1 MKILFHAF
9 SILLLMIWSEPRA
22 NGQEYRHN
30 LMPTP
35 AEVRFQS
42 GELAGKLAIIE
53 SFSVAVR
60 GHNDR
65 RLEAGIDRAMRR
77 LEGRIGMELKR
88 GLATDAHN
96 STLVIECRDAGQSI
110 PSLNE
115 DESYSLEVSNRQ
127 AALKAATVI
136 GALRGLETLL
146 QLVESGR
153 DGYYIPF
160 VKVEDKPRFRW
171 RGLLFDS
178 SRHFQPLEV
187 IKRNLDGMAAVKL
200 NVFHW
205 HLTDDQGFRIESKKF
220 PKLTGMGS
228 DGLFYTQDQAREI
241 IAYAA
246 ERGIRV
252 VPEFDLPGHATS
264 WVVGY
269 PELASAPGPYQIE
282 RQPGIFDP
290 TLDPT
295 REEVYQFLD
304 AFFGEMAALF
314 PDEYMHIGGDENEGK
329 QWDRNSQIQAFI
341 KERGIKNNHSL
352 QAYFTMRLAH
362 ILRKHKKKVMGWEE
376 IMAGDLSRD
385 VVIHSWRGPESLAEA
400 VKKGFSGVLSA
411 GYYIDLSYPAAN
423 HYRVDPV
430 AADKTLSPQEEAR
443 ILGGEATMWSEYVSP
458 ETIDSRIWPRA
469 AAIAERFWSPRS
481 ITDIDDMYRRLAV
494 VSARLEELSL
504 THEKNYRSLLRRM
517 VGGKETGPLET
528 LISVVE
534 PVKQY
539 NRGKQRSTTMLSPLT
554 GFVDAA
560 RPDSEAARHFA
571 TLVAGF
577 LADAPRFQ
585 TNREEMEQTLA
596 KWRDAR
602 PAIEA
607 ITSRS
612 AILREAEPLA
622 AELADLAQAGLEALA
637 CLAESKAPD
646 GRWREDKLEILARA
660 PKPKPSAVEFA
671 ILPSVRQLV
680 IAAIELPQLRGQSP
694 LEWQKRVKTLAEVAR
709 AQ

>member
-1 MKILFHAF
+1 MKILFHVF
-9 SILLLMIWSEPRA
+9 SILTLMTWLASSSNA
-22 NGQEYRHN
+22 QEHRHN

-42 GELAGKLAIIE
+42 EELAGKLTIRE
-53 SFSVAVR
+53 SFSTAVR
-60 GHNDR
+60 GYNDR

-77 LEGRIGMELKR
+77 LEGRIGMELGR
-88 GLATDAHN
+88 GLATDAETA
-96 STLVIECRDAGQSI
+96 TLVIECREAGQGV

-115 DESYSLEVSNRQ
+115 DESYSLEVSNGR
-127 AALKAATVI
+127 ATLKAATVI
-136 GALRGLETLL
+136 GALRGMETLL

-160 VKVEDKPRFRW
+160 VKIEDKPRFRW

-205 HLTDDQGFRIESKKF
+205 HLTDDQGFRIESKKY
-220 PKLTGMGS
+220 PKLTGLGS

-264 WVVGY
+264 WAVGY
-269 PELASAPGPYQIE
+269 PELASAPGPYRIE

-314 PDEYMHIGGDENEGK
+314 PDEYMHIGGDENEGR
-329 QWDRNSQIQAFI
+329 QWVRNPQIQAFM

-352 QAYFTMRLAH
+352 QAYFTTRLAR
-362 ILRKHKKKVMGWEE
+362 ILRNHKKKVMGWEE
-376 IMAGDLSRD
+376 IMADDLSRD

-411 GYYIDLSYPAAN
+411 GYYIDLSYPASN

-430 AADKTLSPQEEAR
+430 AADKNLSPQEEAR
-443 ILGGEATMWSEYVSP
+443 ILGGEATMWGEYVGP

-481 ITDIDDMYRRLAV
+481 VDDVDDMYRRLAV
-494 VSARLEELSL
+494 VSVRLEEIGL

-517 VGGKETGPLET
+517 AGVKEIGPLET
-528 LISVVE
+528 LVSVVE

-571 TLVAGF
+571 ALVAGF

-585 TNREEMEQTLA
+585 TGREEMERTLV

-607 ITSRS
+607 ITGRS
-612 AILREAEPLA
+612 GLRDAEHLA
-622 AELADLAQAGLEALA
+622 AELFDLAQAALEALA
-637 CLAESKAPD
+637 CLTESKTPD
-646 GRWREDKLEILARA
+646 GPWAKVKTAILQQAA
-660 PKPKPSAVEFA
+660 KPKPSAVEFA

-694 LEWQKRVKTLAEVAR
+694 LEWRKRVKTLAEG
-709 AQ
+709 AQTQ

>member
-1 MKILFHAF
+1 MKVLFYAF
-9 SILLLMIWSEPRA
+9 SILSLTTWLAPGA
-22 NGQEYRHN
+22 DAQERRHN

-35 AEVRFQS
+35 AEVRFQP
-42 GELAGKLAIIE
+42 GKLAVGA

-65 RLEAGIDRAMRR
+65 RLEAGISRAMRR
-77 LEGRIGMELKR
+77 LEGRIGMELRR
-88 GLATDAHN
+88 GLATDAGTA
-96 STLVIECRDAGQSI
+96 TLVIECREAGGSV

-115 DESYSLEVSNRQ
+115 DESYSLKAMDGQ

-146 QLVESGR
+146 QLVESDR
-153 DGYYIPF
+153 DAYYIPH
-160 VKVEDKPRFRW
+160 VKIEDKPRFRW

-187 IKRNLDGMAAVKL
+187 IKRNLDAMAAVKL

-228 DGLFYTQDQAREI
+228 DGHFYTQDQAREI
-241 IAYAA
+241 IAYAT

-252 VPEFDLPGHATS
+252 APEFDLPGHATS

-304 AFFGEMAALF
+304 VFFGEMAALF
-314 PDEYMHIGGDENEGK
+314 PDDYMHIGGDENEGK
-329 QWDRNSQIQAFI
+329 QWDRNPQIQAFM
-341 KERGIKNNHSL
+341 KERGIKNNHSM
-352 QAYFTMRLAH
+352 QAYFTMRLAR
-362 ILRKHKKKVMGWEE
+362 ILQKHNKKTMGWEE
-376 IMAGDLSRD
+376 ILADDLPKD
-385 VVIHSWRGPESLAEA
+385 VVIHSWRGPDSLAEA
-400 VKKGFSGVLSA
+400 VKKGFNGVLSA
-411 GYYIDLSYPAAN
+411 GYYIDLSYPASS

-430 AADKTLSPQEEAR
+430 IADKNLSQQEEAR

-458 ETIDSRIWPRA
+458 ETIDSRIWPRT
-469 AAIAERFWSPRS
+469 AAIAERLWSPRS
-481 ITDIDDMYRRLAV
+481 VVDVDDMYRRLAV
-494 VSARLEELSL
+494 TSARLEELGL

-517 VGGKETGPLET
+517 VGGKEIGPLET
-528 LISVVE
+528 LVSVVE
-534 PVKQY
+534 PVKHY
-539 NRGKQRSTTMLSPLT
+539 NRGRQHPTTMLSPLT

-571 TLVAGF
+571 ALVAGF

-585 TNREEMEQTLA
+585 TNREEMERTLA

-607 ITSRS
+607 ITRRS
-612 AILREAEPLA
+612 AILREADPLA
-622 AELADLAQAGLEALA
+622 AELSDLSQAGLEALA
-637 CLAESKAPD
+637 CLVESKAPD
-646 GRWREDKLEILARA
+646 GQWGAVKLAILAQA
-660 PKPKPSAVEFA
+660 AKPKPSAVEFA

-680 IAAIELPQLRGQSP
+680 IAAIEAPKLRDQP
-694 LEWQKRVKTLAEVAR
+694 PIEWQKRVKTLAEEVAR
-709 AQ
+709 TK

>member
-1 MKILFHAF
+1 MTLITWLTHSAEAQ
-9 SILLLMIWSEPRA
+9 EP
-22 NGQEYRHN
+22 RHN

-35 AEVRFQS
+35 AEVHFQP
-42 GELAGKLAIIE
+42 GRPGNLDVGK
-53 SFSVAVR
+53 SFTVAVR
-60 GHNDR
+60 GHNDK
-65 RLEAGIDRAMRR
+65 RLEAGIGRAMRR

-88 GLATDAHN
+88 GLAIDDGPA
-96 STLVIECRDAGQSI
+96 TLVIECREAGQAV

-115 DESYSLEVSNRQ
+115 DESYSLEVTDKQ
-127 AALKAATVI
+127 AVLKAATVI
-136 GALRGLETLL
+136 GALRGLETFL
-146 QLVESGR
+146 QLLESDR
-153 DGYYIPF
+153 DGYYIPS
-160 VKVEDKPRFRW
+160 VKIQDKPRFRW

-205 HLTDDQGFRIESKKF
+205 HLTDDQGFRIESKRH

-282 RQPGIFDP
+282 RRPGIFDP

-304 AFFGEMAALF
+304 VFFGEMAALF

-329 QWDRNSQIQAFI
+329 QWDRNPRIQDFM

-352 QAYFTMRLAH
+352 QAYFTTRLAR
-362 ILRKHKKKVMGWEE
+362 ILQKYKKKTMGWEE
-376 IMAGDLSRD
+376 ILADDLPKD
-385 VVIHSWRGPESLAEA
+385 VVIHSWRGPDSLAEA
-400 VKKGFSGVLSA
+400 VKKGFNGVLSA
-411 GYYIDLSYPAAN
+411 GYYIDLSYPASN

-430 AADKTLSPQEEAR
+430 AADKNLSPQEEAR

-458 ETIDSRIWPRA
+458 ETIDSRIWPRT
-469 AAIAERFWSPRS
+469 AAIAERLWSPRAVA
-481 ITDIDDMYRRLAV
+481 DVDDMYRRLAV
-494 VSARLEELSL
+494 VSVRLEELGL
-504 THEKNYRSLLRRM
+504 THERNYRSLLRRAS
-517 VGGKETGPLET
+517 GGKEIGPLET
-528 LISVVE
+528 LVSVVE

-539 NRGKQRSTTMLSPLT
+539 TRGQQHPTTMLSPLT

-571 TLVAGF
+571 ALVAGL

-585 TNREEMEQTLA
+585 TNREEIGQTLA
-596 KWRDAR
+596 K
-602 PAIEA
+602 
-607 ITSRS
+607 
-612 AILREAEPLA
+612 
-622 AELADLAQAGLEALA
+622 
-637 CLAESKAPD
+637 
-646 GRWREDKLEILARA
+646 
-660 PKPKPSAVEFA
+660 
-671 ILPSVRQLV
+671 
-680 IAAIELPQLRGQSP
+680 
-694 LEWQKRVKTLAEVAR
+694 
-709 AQ
+709 

>member
-1 MKILFHAF
+1 MA
-9 SILLLMIWSEPRA
+9 WSAPGA
-22 NGQEYRHN
+22 NAQEHRHN

-42 GELAGKLAIIE
+42 GKLAVGP
-53 SFSVAVR
+53 SFTVAVR
-60 GHNDR
+60 DHNDR
-65 RLEAGIDRAMRR
+65 RLEAGINRAMRR
-77 LEGRIGMELKR
+77 LEGRIGAELRR
-88 GLATDAHN
+88 GLAIDAGTA
-96 STLVIECRDAGQSI
+96 TLVIECREAGQSV
-110 PSLNE
+110 PSLTE
-115 DESYSLEVSNRQ
+115 DESYSLEVSGRQ
-127 AALKAATVI
+127 ATLKAATVI

-146 QLVESGR
+146 QLLESDR
-153 DGYYIPF
+153 DGYYIPC
-160 VKVEDKPRFRW
+160 VRVEDKPRFRW
-171 RGLLFDS
+171 RGLLLDC

-205 HLTDDQGFRIESKKF
+205 HLTDDQGFRIESKKY

-228 DGLFYTQDQAREI
+228 DGFFYTQDQAREI

-304 AFFGEMAALF
+304 GFFSEMAALF

-329 QWDRNSQIQAFI
+329 QWDRNPQIQAFM
-341 KERGIKNNHSL
+341 KERGIKDNHSL
-352 QAYFTMRLAH
+352 QAHFTTRLAR
-362 ILRKHKKKVMGWEE
+362 ILQKYKKKTMGWEE
-376 IMAGDLSRD
+376 IMADDLPKD
-385 VVIHSWRGPESLAEA
+385 VVIHSWRGPDSLAEA
-400 VKKGFSGVLSA
+400 VKKGFNGVLSA
-411 GYYIDLSYPAAN
+411 GYYIDLSYPASN

-430 AADKTLSPQEEAR
+430 ASDKNLSQQEEAR

-481 ITDIDDMYRRLAV
+481 IADVADMYRRLAV
-494 VSARLEELSL
+494 VSIRLEELGL
-504 THEKNYRSLLRRM
+504 THEKNYRSLLRRAS
-517 VGGKETGPLET
+517 GGKEIGPLET
-528 LISVVE
+528 LVSVVE

-539 NRGKQRSTTMLSPLT
+539 NRGKQRPTTMLSPLT

-571 TLVAGF
+571 ALVAGY
-577 LADAPRFQ
+577 LDDAPRFQ
-585 TNREEMEQTLA
+585 TNREEIERTLA

-607 ITSRS
+607 ITRRS
-612 AILREAEPLA
+612 AILRDAEPLA
-622 AELADLAQAGLEALA
+622 AELSDLAQAGLEALA
-637 CLAESKAPD
+637 CLVESKAPD
-646 GRWREDKLEILARA
+646 GQWREGKLAILAQA
-660 PKPKPSAVEFA
+660 AKPKPSAVEFA

-680 IAAIELPQLRGQSP
+680 IAAIELPQLRGQP
-694 LEWQKRVKTLAEVAR
+694 PHEWQKRVKTLAEA
-709 AQ
+709 AQPR

>member
-1 MKILFHAF
+1 MKILFQAI
-9 SILLLMIWSEPRA
+9 SILILTIWPTSRA
-22 NGQEYRHN
+22 DAQERRHN

-35 AEVRFQS
+35 AEIHFQS
-42 GELAGKLAIIE
+42 GKLTVGT
-53 SFSVAVR
+53 SFSVAVS

-65 RLEAGIDRAMRR
+65 RMEAGIDRAMRR
-77 LEGRIGMELKR
+77 LEGRIGMELRR
-88 GLATDAHN
+88 GLATDAHG
-96 STLVIECRDAGQSI
+96 STLVIECREAGRSV
-110 PSLNE
+110 PSLDE
-115 DESYSLEVSNRQ
+115 DESYSLEVSDGR
-127 AALKAATVI
+127 AALKAPTVI

-146 QLVESGR
+146 QLVESDR
-153 DGYYIPF
+153 DGHYIPS

-205 HLTDDQGFRIESKKF
+205 HLTDDQGFRIESKKY
-220 PKLTGMGS
+220 PKLTGVGS

-246 ERGIRV
+246 DRGIRV

-264 WVVGY
+264 WVVGH
-269 PELASAPGPYQIE
+269 PELASAAGPYQIE
-282 RQPGIFDP
+282 RQPGIFNP

-314 PDEYMHIGGDENEGK
+314 PDQYMHIGGDENEGK
-329 QWDRNSQIQAFI
+329 QWDHNPQIQAFM

-352 QAYFTMRLAH
+352 QAYFTMRLAR
-362 ILRKHKKKVMGWEE
+362 ILQKYKKRAMGWEE
-376 IMAGDLSRD
+376 IMADDLSRD

-400 VKKGFSGVLSA
+400 VKKGFNGVLSA
-411 GYYIDLSYPAAN
+411 GYYIDLSYPASN

-430 AADKTLSPQEEAR
+430 AADKNLSRQEEAR

-458 ETIDSRIWPRA
+458 ETIDSRIWPRT

-481 ITDIDDMYRRLAV
+481 VDDVDDMYRRLTV
-494 VSARLEELSL
+494 TSVRLEELGL

-517 VGGKETGPLET
+517 AGGKEIGPLET
-528 LISVVE
+528 LVSVVE

-539 NRGKQRSTTMLSPLT
+539 NRGQQRPTTMLSPLT

-571 TLVAGF
+571 ALVTGF

-585 TNREEMEQTLA
+585 TNREEIERTLA

-607 ITSRS
+607 ITRRS
-612 AILREAEPLA
+612 GLREVDPLA
-622 AELADLAQAGLEALA
+622 AELSDLAQAGLEALG
-637 CLAESKAPD
+637 CLAGSKAPD
-646 GRWREDKLEILARA
+646 GQWSEVKLAVLQQAA
-660 PKPKPSAVEFA
+660 KPKPSAVEFA
-671 ILPSVRQLV
+671 ILPSVKQLV
-680 IAAIELPQLRGQSP
+680 IAAIELPQLRGQAP

-709 AQ
+709 PQ

>member
-1 MKILFHAF
+1 MKILSHAL
-9 SILLLMIWSEPRA
+9 SILTLITWLTHGANAQEP
-22 NGQEYRHN
+22 RHN

-35 AEVRFQS
+35 AEARFQP
-42 GELAGKLAIIE
+42 GKLVVGR

-60 GHNDR
+60 GHNDQ
-65 RLEAGIDRAMRR
+65 RLESGIGRALRR
-77 LEGRIGMELKR
+77 LEGRIGLELRR
-88 GLATDAHN
+88 GLATDAG
-96 STLVIECRDAGQSI
+96 TAALVIECREAGQAI

-115 DESYSLEVSNRQ
+115 DESYSLDVSGKQ

-136 GALRGLETLL
+136 GALRGLETFL
-146 QLVESGR
+146 QLLESDR
-153 DGYYIPF
+153 DGYYIPC
-160 VKVEDKPRFRW
+160 VNIQDRPRFRW

-178 SRHFQPLEV
+178 SRHFQPIEV

-205 HLTDDQGFRIESKKF
+205 HLTDDQGFRIESKKH

-228 DGLFYTQDQAREI
+228 DGLFYTQEQAREI

-264 WVVGY
+264 WAVGY

-295 REEVYQFLD
+295 RDEVYQFLD
-304 AFFGEMAALF
+304 VFFGEMAALF

-329 QWDRNSQIQAFI
+329 QWDRNPRIQAFM

-352 QAYFTMRLAH
+352 QAHFTMRLAR
-362 ILRKHKKKVMGWEE
+362 ILQKHKKKTMGWEE
-376 IMAGDLSRD
+376 ILADGLPKD
-385 VVIHSWRGPESLAEA
+385 VVIHSWRGPDSLAEA

-411 GYYIDLSYPAAN
+411 GYYIDLSYPASN

-430 AADKTLSPQEEAR
+430 AADKNLSPREEAR

-458 ETIDSRIWPRA
+458 ETIDSRIWPRT
-469 AAIAERFWSPRS
+469 AAIAERLWSPRAV
-481 ITDIDDMYRRLAV
+481 TDIADMYRRLAV
-494 VSARLEELSL
+494 VSVRLEELGL
-504 THEKNYRSLLRRM
+504 THERNYRSLLRRM
-517 VGGKETGPLET
+517 AGGKEIEPLET
-528 LISVVE
+528 LVSVVE

-539 NRGKQRSTTMLSPLT
+539 NRGRQHPTTMLSPLT
-554 GFVDAA
+554 SFVDAA

-571 TLVAGF
+571 ALVAGF

-585 TNREEMEQTLA
+585 TNREEIQRKLA

-607 ITSRS
+607 MIRRS
-612 AILREAEPLA
+612 AILRETEPLA
-622 AELADLAQAGLEALA
+622 AELSELGQTGLEALA
-637 CLAESKAPD
+637 CLGASKAPD
-646 GRWREDKLEILARA
+646 SEWRERNLAILARA
-660 PKPKPSAVEFA
+660 AKPKPSAVEFA
-671 ILPSVRQLV
+671 ILPGVKQLV
-680 IAAIELPQLRGQSP
+680 IAAIELPQLRGQPP
-694 LEWQKRVKTLAEVAR
+694 LEWQKRVKTLAGGDPT
-709 AQ
+709 Q

>member
-1 MKILFHAF
+1 
-9 SILLLMIWSEPRA
+9 
-22 NGQEYRHN
+22 
-30 LMPTP
+30 MPTP
-35 AEVRFQS
+35 AEVHFQS
-42 GELAGKLAIIE
+42 GKLTVGA
-53 SFSVAVR
+53 SFSVAVS

-65 RLEAGIDRAMRR
+65 RMEAGIDRAMRR
-77 LEGRIGMELKR
+77 LEGRTGMELRR
-88 GLATDAHN
+88 GLATDAAG
-96 STLVIECRDAGQSI
+96 STLVIECREAGRSV
-110 PSLNE
+110 PSLDE
-115 DESYSLEVSNRQ
+115 DESYSLEVTSGR
-127 AALKAATVI
+127 AALKAQTVV

-146 QLVESGR
+146 QLVESDR
-153 DGYYIPF
+153 DGHYIPS

-205 HLTDDQGFRIESKKF
+205 HLTDDQGFRIESKKY
-220 PKLTGMGS
+220 PKLTGKGS

-264 WVVGY
+264 WVVGH

-314 PDEYMHIGGDENEGK
+314 PDEYIHIGGDENEGK
-329 QWDRNSQIQAFI
+329 QWDRNPQIQAFM
-341 KERGIKNNHSL
+341 KERSIKNNHSL
-352 QAYFTMRLAH
+352 QAYFTKRLAR
-362 ILRKHKKKVMGWEE
+362 ILQNHKKKAMGWEE
-376 IMAGDLSRD
+376 IMADDLPREA
-385 VVIHSWRGPESLAEA
+385 VIHSWRGPESLAEA
-400 VKKGFSGVLSA
+400 VKKGFIGLLSA
-411 GYYIDLSYPAAN
+411 GYYIDLSYPASN

-430 AADKTLSPQEEAR
+430 AADKNLSRQEEAR

-458 ETIDSRIWPRA
+458 ETIDSRIWPRT
-469 AAIAERFWSPRS
+469 AAIAERFWSPGS
-481 ITDIDDMYRRLAV
+481 VVDVDDMYRRLAV
-494 VSARLEELSL
+494 TSVRLEELGL

-517 VGGKETGPLET
+517 AGGKEIGPLET
-528 LISVVE
+528 LVSVVE

-539 NRGKQRSTTMLSPLT
+539 NRGKQRPTTMLSPLT

-560 RPDSEAARHFA
+560 RPDSEASRQFA
-571 TLVAGF
+571 ALVAGF

-585 TNREEMEQTLA
+585 TNREEMERALA

-607 ITSRS
+607 ITRRS
-612 AILREAEPLA
+612 GLRDVEPLA
-622 AELADLAQAGLEALA
+622 AELSDLAQAGLEALA
-637 CLAESKAPD
+637 CLVESKAPD
-646 GRWREDKLEILARA
+646 GQWGEVKMAILQQAA
-660 PKPKPSAVEFA
+660 KPKPSAVEFA

-680 IAAIELPQLRGQSP
+680 IAAIELPQLRGQPP
-694 LEWQKRVKTLAEVAR
+694 LEWHKRVKTLAEVAR
-709 AQ
+709 PQ

>member
-1 MKILFHAF
+1 MKTLFHAF
-9 SILLLMIWSEPRA
+9 SILILTTWLASGA
-22 NGQEYRHN
+22 DAQERRHN

-35 AEVRFQS
+35 ADVHFQS
-42 GELAGKLAIIE
+42 GKLAVGA
-53 SFSVAVR
+53 SFSVAVS

-65 RLEAGIDRAMRR
+65 RMEAGIDRAMRR
-77 LEGRIGMELKR
+77 LEGRIGMELRR
-88 GLATDAHN
+88 GLATDAPGP
-96 STLVIECRDAGQSI
+96 TLVIECREAGGSV
-110 PSLNE
+110 PSLDE
-115 DESYSLEVSNRQ
+115 DESYSLEVTGGR
-127 AALKAATVI
+127 AVLKAPTVV

-146 QLVESGR
+146 QLVESDR
-153 DGYYIPF
+153 DGYYIPW

-205 HLTDDQGFRIESKKF
+205 HLTDDQGFRIESKKY

-246 ERGIRV
+246 DRGIRV

-264 WVVGY
+264 WVVGH

-295 REEVYQFLD
+295 NEEVYQFLD

-329 QWDRNSQIQAFI
+329 QWDRNPQIQAFM

-352 QAYFTMRLAH
+352 QAYFTMRLAR
-362 ILRKHKKKVMGWEE
+362 ILQKHKKRVMGWEE
-376 IMAGDLSRD
+376 IMADDLHRD
-385 VVIHSWRGPESLAEA
+385 VVIHSWRGPDSLAEA

-411 GYYIDLSYPAAN
+411 GYYIDLSYPTSN
-423 HYRVDPV
+423 HYRVEPV
-430 AADKTLSPQEEAR
+430 AADKNLSRQEEAR

-458 ETIDSRIWPRA
+458 ETIDSRIWPRT

-481 ITDIDDMYRRLAV
+481 VADVDDMYRRLAV
-494 VSARLEELSL
+494 TSVRLEELGL

-517 VGGKETGPLET
+517 AGGKEIGPLET
-528 LISVVE
+528 LVSVVE

-539 NRGKQRSTTMLSPLT
+539 NRGRQRPTTMLSPLT

-571 TLVAGF
+571 ALVAGF

-585 TNREEMEQTLA
+585 TNREEMERTLA

-607 ITSRS
+607 ITRRS
-612 AILREAEPLA
+612 GLRDVEPLA
-622 AELADLAQAGLEALA
+622 AELSDLAQAGLEALA

-646 GRWREDKLEILARA
+646 GQWSEVKMAILQQAA
-660 PKPKPSAVEFA
+660 KPKPSAVEFA

-680 IAAIELPQLRGQSP
+680 IAAIELPQLRGQPP

-709 AQ
+709 PQ

>member
-1 MKILFHAF
+1 MKTLFHAF
-9 SILLLMIWSEPRA
+9 SILILTILPASRA
-22 NGQEYRHN
+22 AAQERRHN

-35 AEVRFQS
+35 AEVHFQS
-42 GELAGKLAIIE
+42 GKLTVGA
-53 SFSVAVR
+53 SFSVAVS

-65 RLEAGIDRAMRR
+65 RMEVGIDRAMRR
-77 LEGRIGMELKR
+77 LEGRIGMELRR
-88 GLATDAHN
+88 GLATDAGAA
-96 STLVIECRDAGQSI
+96 TLIIECREAGRSV
-110 PSLNE
+110 PSLDE
-115 DESYSLEVSNRQ
+115 DESYSLEVTGGR
-127 AALKAATVI
+127 AALKAPTVV

-146 QLVESGR
+146 QLVESDR
-153 DGYYIPF
+153 DGHYIPS

-205 HLTDDQGFRIESKKF
+205 HLTDDQGFRIESKKY
-220 PKLTGMGS
+220 PKLTGKGS

-264 WVVGY
+264 WVVGH

-295 REEVYQFLD
+295 REEIYQFLD

-314 PDEYMHIGGDENEGK
+314 PDEYIHIGGDENEGK
-329 QWDRNSQIQAFI
+329 QWDRNPQIQAFM
-341 KERGIKNNHSL
+341 KERSIKNNHSL
-352 QAYFTMRLAH
+352 QAYFTKRLAR
-362 ILRKHKKKVMGWEE
+362 ILQKHNKKAMGWEE
-376 IMAGDLSRD
+376 IMADDLPRD

-400 VKKGFSGVLSA
+400 VKKGFIGLLSA
-411 GYYIDLSYPAAN
+411 GYYIDLSYPASN

-430 AADKTLSPQEEAR
+430 AADKNLSRQEEAR

-458 ETIDSRIWPRA
+458 ETIDSRIWPRT
-469 AAIAERFWSPRS
+469 AAIAERLWSPGS
-481 ITDIDDMYRRLAV
+481 VTDVDDMYRRLAV
-494 VSARLEELSL
+494 TSVRLEELGL

-517 VGGKETGPLET
+517 AGGKEIGPLET
-528 LISVVE
+528 LVSVVE

-539 NRGKQRSTTMLSPLT
+539 NRGKQRPTTMLSPLT

-560 RPDSEAARHFA
+560 RPDSEASRHFA
-571 TLVAGF
+571 ALVAGF

-585 TNREEMEQTLA
+585 TNREEMERALA

-607 ITSRS
+607 ITRRS
-612 AILREAEPLA
+612 GLRDVEPLA
-622 AELADLAQAGLEALA
+622 AELSDLAQAGLEALA
-637 CLAESKAPD
+637 CLVESKAPD
-646 GRWREDKLEILARA
+646 GQWGEVKMAILQQVA
-660 PKPKPSAVEFA
+660 KPKPSAVEFA

-680 IAAIELPQLRGQSP
+680 IAAIELPQLRGQPP
-694 LEWQKRVKTLAEVAR
+694 LEWHKRVKTLAEVAR
-709 AQ
+709 PQ

>member
-1 MKILFHAF
+1 MKILFHMF
-9 SILLLMIWSEPRA
+9 SILILTAWPA
-22 NGQEYRHN
+22 PGATAQERRHN

-35 AEVRFQS
+35 AEVHFQS
-42 GELAGKLAIIE
+42 GKLAVGA
-53 SFSVAVR
+53 SFSVAVS

-77 LEGRIGMELKR
+77 LEERIGTELRR
-88 GLATDAHN
+88 GLATDPRTA
-96 STLVIECRDAGQSI
+96 TMVIECREAGQSV

-115 DESYSLEVSNRQ
+115 DESYSLEVPSGVRSDGR
-127 AALKAATVI
+127 ATLKAATVI

-146 QLVESGR
+146 QLVESDS
-153 DGYYIPF
+153 DGYYIPC

-178 SRHFQPLEV
+178 SRHFQPLEI

-205 HLTDDQGFRIESKKF
+205 HLTDDQGFRIESKKY

-282 RQPGIFDP
+282 RQPGVFDP

-329 QWDRNSQIQAFI
+329 QWDRNPQIQAFM

-352 QAYFTMRLAH
+352 QAYFTMRLAR
-362 ILRKHKKKVMGWEE
+362 ILEKYKKKTMGWEE
-376 IMAGDLSRD
+376 IMANDLPRD
-385 VVIHSWRGPESLAEA
+385 VAIHSWRGPESLAEA
-400 VKKGFSGVLSA
+400 VKGGFSGVLSA
-411 GYYIDLSYPAAN
+411 GYYIDLSYPASN
-423 HYRVDPV
+423 HYSIDPV
-430 AADKTLSPQEEAR
+430 AADKHLSRQEEAR

-458 ETIDSRIWPRA
+458 ETIDSRIWPRT

-481 ITDIDDMYRRLAV
+481 IADVDDMYRRLAV
-494 VSARLEELSL
+494 VSVRLEELGL

-517 VGGKETGPLET
+517 VGGKEIGPLET
-528 LISVVE
+528 LVSVVE
-534 PVKQY
+534 PVKHY
-539 NRGKQRSTTMLSPLT
+539 NRGQQHPTTMLSPLT

-571 TLVAGF
+571 ALVAGF

-585 TNREEMEQTLA
+585 TNREEMERTLA

-602 PAIEA
+602 PAIEE
-607 ITSRS
+607 ITRRS
-612 AILREAEPLA
+612 GLREVEPLA
-622 AELADLAQAGLEALA
+622 AELSDLAQAGLEALA
-637 CLAESKAPD
+637 CLAESKDPD
-646 GRWREDKLEILARA
+646 GQWGEVKLAILQQAA
-660 PKPKPSAVEFA
+660 KPKPSAVEFA

-680 IAAIELPQLRGQSP
+680 IAAIELPQLRGQPP

-709 AQ
+709 TQ

>member
-1 MKILFHAF
+1 MKILFIAF
-9 SILLLMIWSEPRA
+9 PILILMIWPASGA
-22 NGQEYRHN
+22 NAQVYRHN

-35 AEVRFQS
+35 AEVSFQP
-42 GELAGKLAIIE
+42 GKLAIRE

-60 GHNDR
+60 GHDDR
-65 RLEAGIDRAMRR
+65 RLEAGIDRAVRR
-77 LEGRIGMELKR
+77 LEARIGMELRR
-88 GLATDAHN
+88 GVVTDATN
-96 STLVIECRDAGQSI
+96 PTLVIECREAGLPV

-115 DESYSLEVSNRQ
+115 DESYSLEVSSER
-127 AALKAATVI
+127 ATLKAPTVI

-146 QLVESGR
+146 QLAESDR
-153 DGYYIPF
+153 DGYYLPC
-160 VKVEDKPRFRW
+160 VKIDDKPRFRW

-187 IKRNLDGMAAVKL
+187 IKRNLDGMASVKL

-205 HLTDDQGFRIESKKF
+205 HLTDDQGFRIESKKY

-269 PELASAPGPYQIE
+269 PELASASGPYQIE
-282 RQPGIFDP
+282 RQPGVFDP

-295 REEVYQFLD
+295 REEIYQFLD
-304 AFFGEMAALF
+304 GFFGEMAALF

-329 QWDRNSQIQAFI
+329 QWDRNPQIQSFM

-352 QAYFTMRLAH
+352 QAYFTMRLAR
-362 ILRKHKKKVMGWEE
+362 ILQKYKKKTMGWEE
-376 IMAGDLSRD
+376 ILADDLPKD

-411 GYYIDLSYPAAN
+411 GYYIDLSYPASN

-430 AADKTLSPQEEAR
+430 AMDKNLSRQEEER

-481 ITDIDDMYRRLAV
+481 VADVDDMYRRLAV
-494 VSARLEELSL
+494 TSVRLEELGL

-517 VGGKETGPLET
+517 AGGKEIGPLET
-528 LISVVE
+528 LVSVVE

-539 NRGKQRSTTMLSPLT
+539 NRGQQRPTTMLSPLT

-560 RPDSEAARHFA
+560 RPDSEAARNFA
-571 TLVAGF
+571 SLVNGF

-585 TNREEMEQTLA
+585 TNREEVERTLA

-607 ITSRS
+607 MTRRS
-612 AILREAEPLA
+612 GLREAELLA
-622 AELADLAQAGLEALA
+622 AELSDLAQAGLEALA
-637 CLAESKAPD
+637 CIVESKDTD
-646 GRWREDKLEILARA
+646 GQWREGKLAILAQA
-660 PKPKPSAVEFA
+660 TKPKPSAVEFA

-680 IAAIELPQLRGQSP
+680 IAAIELPQLRGQPP

-709 AQ
+709 TQ

>member
-1 MKILFHAF
+1 MKILFQAI
-9 SILLLMIWSEPRA
+9 SILILTTWPASRA
-22 NGQEYRHN
+22 AAQERRHN
-30 LMPTP
+30 LMPAP
-35 AEVRFQS
+35 AEVHFQP
-42 GELAGKLAIIE
+42 GKLAVGA
-53 SFSVAVR
+53 SFWAAVR

-77 LEGRIGMELKR
+77 LEGRIGMELRR
-88 GLATDAHN
+88 GLATDTGAA
-96 STLVIECRDAGQSI
+96 TLVIECREAGGSF
-110 PSLNE
+110 PSLDE
-115 DESYSLEVSNRQ
+115 DESYSLEVSDGR
-127 AALKAATVI
+127 AALKAPTVI

-146 QLVESGR
+146 QLVESDR
-153 DGYYIPF
+153 DGYYIPC

-205 HLTDDQGFRIESKKF
+205 HLTDDQGFRIECKKY

-282 RQPGIFDP
+282 RQPGVFDP

-329 QWDRNSQIQAFI
+329 QWDRNPQIQAFM

-352 QAYFTMRLAH
+352 QAYFTMRLAR
-362 ILRKHKKKVMGWEE
+362 ILEKHKKKTMGWEE
-376 IMAGDLSRD
+376 IMANDLSRD

-411 GYYIDLSYPAAN
+411 GYYIDLSYPASN
-423 HYRVDPV
+423 HYRIEPV
-430 AADKTLSPQEEAR
+430 AADKNLSRQEEAR

-458 ETIDSRIWPRA
+458 ETIDSRIWPRT

-481 ITDIDDMYRRLAV
+481 VADVDDMYRRLAV
-494 VSARLEELSL
+494 VSVRLEELGL
-504 THEKNYRSLLRRM
+504 THEKYFRSLLRRM
-517 VGGKETGPLET
+517 AGGKEIGPLET
-528 LISVVE
+528 LVSVVE

-539 NRGKQRSTTMLSPLT
+539 NRGQQRPTTMLSPLT

-571 TLVAGF
+571 ALVAGF
-577 LADAPRFQ
+577 LADAPRFR
-585 TNREEMEQTLA
+585 TNREEIERTLA

-607 ITSRS
+607 ITGRS

-622 AELADLAQAGLEALA
+622 AELSDLAQAGLEALA

-646 GRWREDKLEILARA
+646 GQWGEVRMAILQQAA
-660 PKPKPSAVEFA
+660 KPKPSAVEFA

-680 IAAIELPQLRGQSP
+680 IAAIELPQLRGQPP

-709 AQ
+709 PQ

>member
-1 MKILFHAF
+1 MKILFQAF
-9 SILLLMIWSEPRA
+9 SILALVIWSASGA
-22 NGQEYRHN
+22 NAQERRHN

-42 GELAGKLAIIE
+42 GDQAGKLAIKE
-53 SFSVAVR
+53 SFSTAVR
-60 GHNDR
+60 GYNDR
-65 RLEAGIDRAMRR
+65 RLEAGVNRAMRR

-88 GLATDAHN
+88 GLTTDAGTA
-96 STLVIECRDAGQSI
+96 TLVIECREAGQGV
-110 PSLNE
+110 PSLKE
-115 DESYSLEVSNRQ
+115 DESYSLEVSEGR
-127 AALKAATVI
+127 AILKAATVI
-136 GALRGLETLL
+136 GALRGMETFL

-178 SRHFQPLEV
+178 SRHFQPMEV

-205 HLTDDQGFRIESKKF
+205 HLTDDQGFRIESKKY

-295 REEVYQFLD
+295 REEIYQFLD
-304 AFFGEMAALF
+304 TFFGEMAALF

-329 QWDRNSQIQAFI
+329 QWDHNPQIQAFM

-352 QAYFTMRLAH
+352 QAHFTMRLAR
-362 ILRKHKKKVMGWEE
+362 IIQKYKKKVMGWEE
-376 IMAGDLSRD
+376 IMADDLSKD

-400 VKKGFSGVLSA
+400 VKKGYSGVLSA

-430 AADKTLSPQEEAR
+430 AADKNLSPQEEAR
-443 ILGGEATMWSEYVSP
+443 ILGGEATMWSEYVGP
-458 ETIDSRIWPRA
+458 ETIDSRIWPRV
-469 AAIAERFWSPRS
+469 AAIAERFWSPGS
-481 ITDIDDMYRRLAV
+481 VSDVNDMYRRLEV
-494 VSARLEELSL
+494 VSARLEEFGLM
-504 THEKNYRSLLRRM
+504 HEKNYRSLLRRM
-517 VGGKETGPLET
+517 TGGKEIGPLEI
-528 LISVVE
+528 LVSVVE

-539 NRGKQRSTTMLSPLT
+539 NRGKQRPTTMLSPLT

-571 TLVAGF
+571 ALVAGF

-585 TNREEMEQTLA
+585 TNREEMERILA

-602 PAIEA
+602 PSIEE
-607 ITSRS
+607 ITGRS
-612 AILREAEPLA
+612 GMRDAEPLA
-622 AELADLAQAGLEALA
+622 AELSDLAQAGLEALA
-637 CLAESKAPD
+637 CLAESKPPD
-646 GRWREDKLEILARA
+646 SQWAEVKMATLAQA
-660 PKPKPSAVEFA
+660 AKPKPSAVEFA

-680 IAAIELPQLRGQSP
+680 IAAIELPQLRGQPP
-694 LEWQKRVKTLAEVAR
+694 LEWQKRVKSLAEVAR
-709 AQ
+709 PQ

>member
-1 MKILFHAF
+1 MKILFHAL
-9 SILLLMIWSEPRA
+9 STLILLACFMRGANAQEP
-22 NGQEYRHN
+22 RHN

-42 GELAGKLAIIE
+42 GRLGGLAIGK
-53 SFSVAVR
+53 SFTVAVR
-60 GHNDR
+60 GHNDQ
-65 RLEAGIDRAMRR
+65 RLELGINRALRR
-77 LEGRIGMELKR
+77 LEGRIGLELRR
-88 GLATDAHN
+88 GLGPDPGTA
-96 STLVIECRDAGQSI
+96 TLVIECREAGQPI
-110 PSLNE
+110 PALNE
-115 DESYSLEVSNRQ
+115 DESYSLEVSDKQ

-136 GALRGLETLL
+136 GALRGLETFL
-146 QLVESGR
+146 QLPESDS
-153 DGYYIPF
+153 DGYYIPS
-160 VKVEDKPRFRW
+160 VKIQDRPRFRW

-178 SRHFQPLEV
+178 SRHFQPIEV

-205 HLTDDQGFRIESKKF
+205 HLTDDQGFRIESKKY

-252 VPEFDLPGHATS
+252 VPEFDIPGHATS

-282 RQPGIFDP
+282 RQPGVFDP

-304 AFFGEMAALF
+304 GFFGEMAALF

-329 QWDRNSQIQAFI
+329 QWDRNPQIQSFM

-352 QAYFTMRLAH
+352 QAYFTMRLER
-362 ILRKHKKKVMGWEE
+362 ILQKYKKKTMGWEE
-376 IMAGDLSRD
+376 ILADDLPKD
-385 VVIHSWRGPESLAEA
+385 VVIHSWRGPDSLAEA

-411 GYYIDLSYPAAN
+411 GYYIDLSYPASN

-430 AADKTLSPQEEAR
+430 PADKNLSREEEAR
-443 ILGGEATMWSEYVSP
+443 ILGGEATMWGEYVSP

-469 AAIAERFWSPRS
+469 AAIAERFWAPRAV
-481 ITDIDDMYRRLAV
+481 TDIADMYRRLAV
-494 VSARLEELSL
+494 VSVRLEELGL
-504 THEKNYRSLLRRM
+504 THERNYRSLLRRAS
-517 VGGKETGPLET
+517 GGKEIGPLET
-528 LISVVE
+528 LVSVVE

-539 NRGKQRSTTMLSPLT
+539 TRGKQHPTTMLSPLT
-554 GFVDAA
+554 SFVDAA
-560 RPDSEAARHFA
+560 RPDSEAARNFA
-571 TLVAGF
+571 SLVNGL

-585 TNREEMEQTLA
+585 TNREEVERTLA

-607 ITSRS
+607 ITRRS
-612 AILREAEPLA
+612 GLPEVEPLA
-622 AELADLAQAGLEALA
+622 AELSDLAQAGLEALA
-637 CLAESKAPD
+637 CLVESKATD
-646 GRWREDKLEILARA
+646 GQWG
-660 PKPKPSAVEFA
+660 AVQMA
-671 ILPSVRQLV
+671 
-680 IAAIELPQLRGQSP
+680 
-694 LEWQKRVKTLAEVAR
+694 
-709 AQ
+709 